1 MSIWSHVI
9 LYNIFY
15 SHLSYLS
22 HHSHLISFDFISLIQ
37 SHFISSISSNFICPI
52 QSLTF
57 LICLISSYLFN
68 FYSSYFISQ
77 IFILIHLR
85 ILNLSI
91 IIMNVRIMRK
101 IIIYKENKKDYKI
114 IKIKMEEFLKHYLIF
129 IKILSKSLK
138 SKVNFSSYVG
148 QISNFIIF
156 VKNCI

>member
-1 MSIWSHVI
+1 
-9 LYNIFY
+9 
-15 SHLSYLS
+15 
-22 HHSHLISFDFISLIQ
+22 
-37 SHFISSISSNFICPI
+37 
-52 QSLTF
+52 
-57 LICLISSYLFN
+57 
-68 FYSSYFISQ
+68 
-77 IFILIHLR
+77 
-85 ILNLSI
+85 
-91 IIMNVRIMRK
+91 MRK